1 MVVNIIGIHAIG
13 MLGTQLFWGGNP
25 RAPIGG

>member
-13 MLGTQLFWGGNP
+13 LVGTQLFWGGNA
-25 RAPIGG
+25 RSPIGG